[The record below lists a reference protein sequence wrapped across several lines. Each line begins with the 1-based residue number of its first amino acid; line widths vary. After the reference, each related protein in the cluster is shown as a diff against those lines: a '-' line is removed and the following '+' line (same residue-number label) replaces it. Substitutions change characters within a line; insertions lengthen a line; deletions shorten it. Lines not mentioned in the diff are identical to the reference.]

1 MASYTA
7 TVAWTRGEEAFTD
20 NRFSRLHT
28 WSFDGGVEVRAS
40 ASPQVVRPPLSAT
53 DAVDP
58 EEGFVASLSSC
69 HMLFFL
75 AFAAR
80 QGFRIDAYRDEAEGT
95 LGKTAEGRTAMTL
108 VVLRPAVRVGGEM
121 LPSREELMALHHK
134 AHEQCYIA
142 NSVTSEVRIEPAF

>member
-20 NRFSRLHT
+20 NKFSRLHS
-28 WSFDGGVEVRAS
+28 WSFDGGIEVRAS

-58 EEGFVASLSSC
+58 EEGFVAALSSC

-80 QGFRIDAYRDEAEGT
+80 QGFRVDAYRDEAEGT

-108 VVLRPAVRVGGEM
+108 VTLRPAVRIGGEK
-121 LPSREELMALHHK
+121 LPSHEELMALHHK

-142 NSVTSEVRIEPAF
+142 NSVTSEVRIEPVF

>member
-20 NRFSRLHT
+20 NKFSRLHS
-28 WSFDGGVEVRAS
+28 WSFDGGIEVRAS

-53 DAVDP
+53 DAVDR
-58 EEGFVASLSSC
+58 EEGFVAALSSC

-80 QGFRIDAYRDEAEGT
+80 QGFRVDAYRDEAEGT

-108 VVLRPAVRVGGEM
+108 VTLRPAVRIGGEK
-121 LPSREELMALHHK
+121 LPSHEELMALHHK

-142 NSVTSEVRIEPAF
+142 NSVTSEVRIEPVF

>member
-1 MASYTA
+1 VASYTA
-7 TVAWTRGEEAFTD
+7 TVAWKRGEDAFTD
-20 NRFSRLHT
+20 SRFSRLHT
-28 WSFDGGVEVRAS
+28 WSFDGGIEVRAS

-58 EEGFVASLSSC
+58 EEAFVAALSSC

-95 LGKTAEGRTAMTL
+95 LGKNAEGRTAMTL
-108 VVLRPAVRVGGEM
+108 VVLRPEVHVGGEK

-142 NSVTSEVRIEPAF
+142 NSVTAEIRIEPVS

>member
-20 NRFSRLHT
+20 NRFSRLHS
-28 WSFDGGVEVRAS
+28 WSFDGGIEVRAS

-58 EEGFVASLSSC
+58 EEAFVASLSSC

-108 VVLRPAVRVGGEM
+108 VVLRPAVRIGGEKL
-121 LPSREELMALHHK
+121 LPREELMALHHK

-142 NSVTSEVRIEPAF
+142 NSVTSEIRIEPVF